1 MLYNK
6 EMETTIDMSDEVIAR
21 EIQNGNDTLLGV
33 IIDRYEKK
41 LSRYIGKFTNDSDTI
56 NDLVQDVF
64 IKSYTNIQSFD
75 TKQKF
80 SSWIYRIAHNES
92 VNFLKKKKSLPFSWF
107 STDNLIPDIRS
118 GEVIEETI
126 MTSQTKEQIEQV
138 LSQLPEHH
146 REILVL
152 YFFEELSYT
161 EISDI
166 LRIPISS
173 VGVKIS
179 RAKKIL
185 EPLLEKTFNQ

>member
-1 MLYNK
+1 MDA
-6 EMETTIDMSDEVIAR
+6 TTDITDEAVAR
-21 EIQNGNDTLLGV
+21 EIQKGNNMLLGV

-41 LSRYIGKFTNDSDTI
+41 LTRYIGKFTSNTDNI

-64 IKSYTNIQSFD
+64 IKCYTNIQSFD

-107 STDNLIPDIRS
+107 STDSFIPNIRS
-118 GEVIEETI
+118 PEIIEETI
-126 MTSQTKEQIEQV
+126 ITNETRKQVEHV
-138 LSQLPEHH
+138 LSQLPENH
-146 REILVL
+146 REILIL
-152 YFFEELSYT
+152 YFFEELSYN

-166 LRIPISS
+166 LRVPVSS

-179 RAKKIL
+179 RAKKVL
-185 EPLLEKTFNQ
+185 APLLEKNNVR